1 MINKKLKI
9 IFFGTPDFAVPCLE
23 AIKDDIVMVVSGPD
37 RIERKIRKY
46 PPVKE
51 KALELG
57 IPVLQPTDLEDP
69 EFLESLRDIEADLF
83 VVVAFKLL
91 PRIVWKMPKYGTFN
105 IHASLLPNYRG
116 AAPIEWAM
124 MNGETETGITSFWI
138 DEHVDTGRI
147 ILQSSIQIE
156 RNEYLESVYSR
167 LMILGA
173 EITKRTVEEIKKYNG
188 NPPCYEQK
196 LTGTEKKAPK
206 LNKGMGRIDW
216 SLPAEDIVR
225 KIHGFPGAWTTL
237 GELEVL
243 IIWKARSLGHGIP
256 ELVKPGEH
264 IYIGDRDDVAVQTGS
279 GEMILLEEIQVPG
292 GKRMPARDF
301 FNGHKNILGIK

>member
-1 MINKKLKI
+1 MINKI

-23 AIKDDIVMVVSGPD
+23 AIKDKVVMVVSGPD
-37 RIERKIRKY
+37 RIERGKRKY
-46 PPVKE
+46 PPTKE
-51 KALELG
+51 KAVELG
-57 IPVLQPTDLEDP
+57 IPVLQPTNLEDP
-69 EFLESLRDIEADLF
+69 EFLKNLRDIEADLF

-91 PRIVWKMPKYGTFN
+91 PTVVWKMPKYGTFN

-156 RNEYLESVYSR
+156 KDEYLESIYSR
-167 LMILGA
+167 LMVLGA
-173 EITKRTVEEIKKYNG
+173 MVTKKTVEEIEKHDG
-188 NPPCYEQK
+188 NPPCREQK
-196 LTGTEKKAPK
+196 LTGNEKKAPK
-206 LNKGMGRIDW
+206 LNKDMGRIDW

-243 IIWKARSLGHGIP
+243 IVWKARSLGHGVLDLI
-256 ELVKPGEH
+256 KPGEY
-264 IYIGDRDDVAVQTGS
+264 IYVGDRKDVAVQTGS
-279 GEMILLEEIQVPG
+279 EEMILLEEIQIPG
-292 GKRMPARDF
+292 GKRMPAREF
-301 FNGHKNILGIK
+301 FNGHKYILELK